1 MINVAHIDE
10 FFEMTDQ
17 KLEFE
22 MNQSMT
28 RLKFLIETDIPCV
41 NIMQMAIDE
50 TAKYHEAIICRQEN
64 ISNSQDLRQMDLFT
78 D

>member
-10 FFEMTDQ
+10 FYEMTDQ
-17 KLEFE
+17 KLKFE
-22 MNQSMT
+22 MNQSMQ

-64 ISNSQDLRQMDLFT
+64 ISNSQDLRQLDLFT